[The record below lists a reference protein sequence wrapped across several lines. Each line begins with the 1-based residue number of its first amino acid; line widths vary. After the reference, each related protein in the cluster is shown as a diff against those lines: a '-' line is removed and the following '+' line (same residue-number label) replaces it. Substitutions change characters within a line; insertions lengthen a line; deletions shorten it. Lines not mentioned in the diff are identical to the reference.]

1 MVLIKSCFSIF
12 LQIQLMRRDRSICR
26 GPASKWSCYLEDD
39 KSLIE
44 SGVRGEDDLLQDGL
58 EGEQVEEDVHPDFM

>member
-1 MVLIKSCFSIF
+1 MFFNFFADTVDAK
-12 LQIQLMRRDRSICR
+12 RSKHLS
-26 GPASKWSCYLEDD
+26 GAASASKWSCYLEDD

-44 SGVRGEDDLLQDGL
+44 SGGRGEDDLLQDGL